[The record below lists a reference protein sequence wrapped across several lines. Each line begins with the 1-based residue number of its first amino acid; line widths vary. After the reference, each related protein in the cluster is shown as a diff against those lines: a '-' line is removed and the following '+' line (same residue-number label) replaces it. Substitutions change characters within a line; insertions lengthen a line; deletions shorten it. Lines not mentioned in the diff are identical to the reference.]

1 MVEIKGLEP
10 FASKDFPG
18 HISATVF
25 LGGCNFRC
33 PYCHNS
39 QLVLDPQSIPTFPV
53 DYLLSFLDTRKD
65 WLEGICVTGGE
76 PLMHPELDVFL
87 SVLRDRRLLIK
98 LDTNGSFPVRLEALL
113 KAKLVDFVAM
123 DIKAPL
129 DRYPQVARVDVDLRA
144 IERSVD
150 LIRNSNVPA
159 MFRTTVVPGL
169 VGREELKEIGGWLKG
184 VDLFQIQPF
193 SPENTLDPSFEKRE
207 TFSREELELMVEDL
221 NPLFKEVR
229 LEGK

>member
-1 MVEIKGLEP
+1 LVEIKGLEP

-53 DYLLSFLDTRKD
+53 DYLLGFLDIRED

-76 PLMHPELDVFL
+76 PLLHPDLDMFL
-87 SVLRDRRLLIK
+87 SVLKDRDLLVK
-98 LDTNGSFPVRLEALL
+98 LDTNGSFPNRLEVLL
-113 KAKLVDFVAM
+113 EAKLVDYVAM

-129 DRYPQVARVDVDLRA
+129 DRYSEVVKVEVDRSS
-144 IERSVD
+144 IERSIE
-150 LIRNSNVPA
+150 LIRNSGVPA

-169 VGREELKEIGGWLKG
+169 VDREDLKKIGNWLKG
-184 VDLFQIQPF
+184 EDLFQIQPF
-193 SPENTLDPSFEKRE
+193 SPNNTLDPSFEKRE
-207 TFSREELELMVEDL
+207 TFSREEVKFMAEDL
-221 NPLFKEVR
+221 EPLFKEIR
-229 LEGK
+229 LEGI